1 MKRSKEY
8 YRGCLIGGAI
18 GDAMGWPVE
27 FLSLDEIKRKYGSKG
42 IRDLQ
47 ISNNGKAEITDD
59 TQMTLFTAEGILQA
73 EMYRRDNAI
82 IDTVSCVYF
91 AYMRWL
97 HTQGY
102 DKNENLKSIYQGELL
117 KVKELYVRR
126 APGISCLSAL
136 ASRKQGLVYEPIND
150 SKGCGGVMRVAPIG
164 LFYSK
169 EEAFKVAV
177 DCAAITHGHPLGYLS
192 AGALACIISCII
204 EGLSLEESIKEALI
218 KLKNYRGHE
227 KCTKLIN
234 KAIDLSK
241 TDKDPVEAIGELG
254 EGWVGEEALAISIYC
269 ALKYSNDFEGAICA
283 AVNHDGD
290 SDSTGSITGNIL
302 GVYIGI
308 DNIPEKWTEHVELMD
323 VIIKMADGLL
333 LGK

>member
-1 MKRSKEY
+1 MRRSKEY

-27 FLSLDEIKRKYGSKG
+27 FLSLDEIKRKHGANG
-42 IRDLQ
+42 IRNLQ
-47 ISNNGKAEITDD
+47 LSRKGKAEITDN

-73 EMYRRDNAI
+73 EMYRRENGI

-102 DKNENLKSIYQGELL
+102 ERNNTLKSIYQGELL
-117 KVKELYVRR
+117 EITELYARR

-136 ASRKQGLVYEPIND
+136 ASGKQGLVYEPIND

-164 LFYSK
+164 LIYSK
-169 EEAFKVAV
+169 EKAFQIAT

-204 EGLSLEESIKEALI
+204 EGSSLEGAVKEGLN
-218 KLKNYRGHE
+218 KLKNHRGHE
-227 KCTKLIN
+227 QCTKLIN

-241 TDKDPVEAIGELG
+241 THKDPVDAISELG

-269 ALKYSNDFEGAICA
+269 ALKYSNDFESAICA

-302 GVYIGI
+302 GAYIGI
-308 DNIPEKWTEHVELMD
+308 DNIPEKWTEHVELVD
-323 VIIKMADGLL
+323 VITKMADNLFIG
-333 LGK
+333 